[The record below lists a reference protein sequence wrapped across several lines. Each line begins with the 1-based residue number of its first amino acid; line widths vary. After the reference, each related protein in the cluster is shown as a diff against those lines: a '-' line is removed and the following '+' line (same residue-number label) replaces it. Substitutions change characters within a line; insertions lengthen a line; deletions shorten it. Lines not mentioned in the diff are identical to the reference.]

1 MQFSIPKMVE
11 KMIDKKLFKKV
22 MNAIIEIDTKL
33 DRLNSVNEEAVSFV
47 IDYSLQ
53 DELIDTL
60 GAAMNLDNNEYYGNT
75 ISWWVYETNF
85 GKKNNVVVFN
95 NKTMKVDT
103 IDKLY
108 NLCVKEGQQNISIS
122 E

>member
-1 MQFSIPKMVE
+1 
-11 KMIDKKLFKKV
+11 MIDRKLFKKV
-22 MNAIIEIDTKL
+22 MNAIREIDTKL
-33 DRLNSVNEEAVSFV
+33 DVLNSINTDAVSF
-47 IDYSLQ
+47 ILDYSLQ
-53 DELIDTL
+53 DELIDVISVSMGLET
-60 GAAMNLDNNEYYGNT
+60 NEYYGST

-85 GKKNNVVVFN
+85 GKKNNIVVFN

-108 NLCVKEGQQNISIS
+108 DLCVKEGQQNISIS